1 MADISLEML
10 NKFLDFVKREQL
22 REAPENLLYY
32 GTGEAAHW
40 PVQSNLNIAAS
51 FAVAGAVEEDQEKI
65 DIALKLF
72 RYSFRTHLAGDMCCS
87 CGGKWGRHWISVLGL
102 ERAAHAIN
110 AIEKYFTSQDLEL
123 YRRVRESEAD
133 FLLSYEV
140 LAGMNGKEGKN
151 KPESNVW
158 NGGFL
163 WRCALDYPD
172 SPEVEKWKEKGTKL
186 LLNGISAVEDAQSDK
201 IYEGKPLREWHV
213 GPNFTPNY
221 SLDHHGYMN
230 TGYSF
235 VTLSNVAMLH
245 FNFKQKNQTPPEALY
260 LHAADLWKVIK
271 NFIFDDGRMLR
282 IGGYNRMRYAYCQ
295 WYMIPAMLFAA
306 DCLGDADA
314 LALSRNCLELLN
326 KEQTFNGDG
335 SFSSKRLEALK
346 NALFPIWVGK

>member
-201 IYEGKPLREWHV
+201 IYEGKP
-213 GPNFTPNY
+213 
-221 SLDHHGYMN
+221 
-230 TGYSF
+230 
-235 VTLSNVAMLH
+235 
-245 FNFKQKNQTPPEALY
+245 
-260 LHAADLWKVIK
+260 
-271 NFIFDDGRMLR
+271 
-282 IGGYNRMRYAYCQ
+282 
-295 WYMIPAMLFAA
+295 
-306 DCLGDADA
+306 
-314 LALSRNCLELLN
+314 
-326 KEQTFNGDG
+326 
-335 SFSSKRLEALK
+335 
-346 NALFPIWVGK
+346 